1 MTEEE
6 MNDKLNQ
13 FFGDDTPEE
22 NDTDS
27 QTAVKAIEKHQ
38 SAVADIACL
47 ISDGI
52 PEKFQKEYRL
62 RYNADLDNEMALAIL
77 TRDKNAIDA
86 VVDRVNSVE
95 SIDKMVGLYLVLQW
109 MEIDLAFA
117 FHLGLKEALVELEE
131 LKQEIIRFKKDHPEA

>member
-47 ISDGI
+47 IADRL
-52 PEKFQKEYRL
+52 PEQIWEEYRS
-62 RYNADLDNEMALAIL
+62 RYNSDVDEEMALAIL
-77 TRDKNAIDA
+77 STNWKEVVSIFERLQCIADITPLVIDVVSIENDITRHDYFKSEEGEAW
-86 VVDRVNSVE
+86 
-95 SIDKMVGLYLVLQW
+95 MVRKI
-109 MEIDLAFA
+109 MEAF
-117 FHLGLKEALVELEE
+117 FPS
-131 LKQEIIRFKKDHPEA
+131 DNNHPEE